1 MLIAHTAI
9 FYFMCF
15 SLCFGLTCSSPLQ
28 TFTMLNNGD
37 KNSKPFFVGT
47 EKYKGL
53 LTGKDIKLFRTAGAN
68 KCH

>member
-1 MLIAHTAI
+1 
-9 FYFMCF
+9 
-15 SLCFGLTCSSPLQ
+15 
-28 TFTMLNNGD
+28 MLNNGD
-37 KNSKPFFVGT
+37 KNSKPFFAGT